1 MTVDTKRR
9 FSGIIRLFGQERFEI
24 FQKSHVCV
32 VGIGGVGS
40 WVTESLVRHGI
51 GTITLIDM
59 DHIAESNIN
68 RQIHALEETL
78 GASKIDAMK
87 SRALSINPEINIVCI
102 DDFLTTENLKNYISS
117 SHNFVID
124 AIDQTIVKIYLAE
137 HCLEKNIK
145 LVMTGG
151 AGGKKDPSKIKLS
164 DLRKTHGDPLLSRIR
179 QHFNKKKYPKNS
191 PYKIPTIFSDEPMIK
206 PIVCEGETLSSDL
219 NCEGYGSTLNVTAT
233 FAFVAV
239 SHVLDNL

>member
-102 DDFLTTENLKNYISS
+102 DDFLTTENLKNYISI